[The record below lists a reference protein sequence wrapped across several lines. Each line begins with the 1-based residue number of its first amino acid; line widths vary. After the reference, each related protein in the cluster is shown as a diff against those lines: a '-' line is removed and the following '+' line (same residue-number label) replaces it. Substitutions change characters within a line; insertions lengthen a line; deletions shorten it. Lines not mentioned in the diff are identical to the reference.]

1 MLSKDREL
9 VSKIPYTYSAM
20 FTAEMLFTPAREVH
34 RLEVFPAGFKS
45 YGEGEQ
51 PRGSKSRR
59 L

>member
-1 MLSKDREL
+1 
-9 VSKIPYTYSAM
+9 M
-20 FTAEMLFTPAREVH
+20 FTAEMLFTLALEVH

-51 PRGSKSRR
+51 PRGNKSRR